1 MAQRPP
7 KKNFKG
13 ETKKSDDYDGDWV
26 LHNNAWKTKKQ
37 RKSDIQDLKENRAR
51 RQETLAAAA
60 APVPAPGTPPPP
72 PATAPILT
80 GVVNAPGHVNTPRV
94 PDNIPPR
101 GAQPKPPVPG
111 QPNPPSWWINQAI
124 QNPTTPEQ
132 QFANAANAILPTLSP
147 EDQRTLASYL
157 ATNYKDVYGGYAT
170 TQFSEAPTELD
181 ANWRK
186 AFLNPERAQL
196 AVSLLDK
203 MKTAAGG
210 GEMGAGYDYLKNAV
224 NLMNQFSTGGVMTR
238 EKYAQFQAAV
248 AALGK
253 NATGELSAYGN
264 LAQLFNL
271 PSFSAGSLVT
281 NEANKKLF
289 S

>member
-51 RQETLAAAA
+51 RQAGQVPAA
-60 APVPAPGTPPPP
+60 PAPGTPAPP
-72 PATAPILT
+72 PATAPILAALDPST
-80 GVVNAPGHVNTPRV
+80 TRVPTPRV
-94 PDNIPPR
+94 PSDLVGRDNKR
-101 GAQPKPPVPG
+101 APVPG

-157 ATNYKDVYGGYAT
+157 ATNYKDVYGGYADA
-170 TQFSEAPTELD
+170 QFSEAPTELD